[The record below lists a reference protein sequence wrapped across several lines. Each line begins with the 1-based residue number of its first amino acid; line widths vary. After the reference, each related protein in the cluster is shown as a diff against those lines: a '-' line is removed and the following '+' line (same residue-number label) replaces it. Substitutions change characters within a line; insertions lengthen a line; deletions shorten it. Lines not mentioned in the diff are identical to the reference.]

1 MGILYIILVGIVAGF
16 FAGLIVKGKGL
27 GFLMNLIVGIIGALI
42 GGWLLGALGL
52 TTYSLLGNIISATI
66 GAVILLII
74 INLLKRP

>member
-66 GAVILLII
+66 GAVILLLI